1 MNINKESAYLRGLL
15 EGFELDSNKKET
27 KLFTKM
33 LELID
38 EMADHIT
45 ALEADNAEL
54 REYVEELDHDL
65 GAVEEDLYVTDD
77 DDYDD
82 DDDEEEDDDED
93 EDEEYEDE
101 EYYELECPSCGEIIC
116 FDESIDPDE
125 LVCPACGEKI
135 ADVQICD
142 GECENCDSQACEEE

>member
-15 EGFELDSNKKET
+15 EGYELDGNKKEV
-27 KLFTKM
+27 KLIAKM

-45 ALEADNAEL
+45 ALEADNAEM
-54 REYVEELDHDL
+54 REYIEELDHDL
-65 GAVEEDLYVTDD
+65 GAVEEDLYMDEDYGDEDEED

-82 DDDEEEDDDED
+82 YDED
-93 EDEEYEDE
+93 SD
-101 EYYELECPSCGEIIC
+101 YYEIECPSCGEIVC
-116 FDESIDPDE
+116 FDESLDVDN

-135 ADVQICD
+135 DDVELCD
-142 GECENCDSQACEEE
+142 GDCDACGKDCEEA

>member
-15 EGFELDSNKKET
+15 EGYELDSNKKET

-45 ALEADNAEL
+45 ALEADNAEM
-54 REYVEELDHDL
+54 REYIEELDHDL
-65 GAVEEDLYVTDD
+65 GAVEEDLYMTDD
-77 DDYDD
+77 DDECY
-82 DDDEEEDDDED
+82 DDDEEDDFDEEDD
-93 EDEEYEDE
+93 
-101 EYYELECPSCGEIIC
+101 EYYELECPACGEIVC
-116 FDESIDPDE
+116 FDESLDPDD

-135 ADVQICD
+135 ADVQLCD
-142 GECENCDSQACEEE
+142 GECETCEEKVCEEE

>member
-15 EGFELDSNKKET
+15 EGYELDGNKKEI
-27 KLFTKM
+27 KLITKM

-65 GAVEEDLYVTDD
+65 GEVEEELYFTDD
-77 DDYDD
+77 E
-82 DDDEEEDDDED
+82 DEYYDED
-93 EDEEYEDE
+93 EDEDFDDEDDG
-101 EYYELECPSCGEIIC
+101 YYEIECPSCGEVVC
-116 FDESIDPDE
+116 FDDSLEVDE
-125 LVCPACGEKI
+125 LTCPACGEKI
-135 ADVQICD
+135 TDIELCD
-142 GECENCDSQACEEE
+142 GDCDSCDAEDCK

>member
-15 EGFELDSNKKET
+15 EGYELDGNKKEI
-27 KLFTKM
+27 KLITKM

-65 GAVEEDLYVTDD
+65 GEVEEELYFTDD
-77 DDYDD
+77 E
-82 DDDEEEDDDED
+82 DEYYDED
-93 EDEEYEDE
+93 EDEDFDDEDDG
-101 EYYELECPSCGEIIC
+101 YYEIECPSCGEVVC
-116 FDESIDPDE
+116 FDDSLEVDE
-125 LVCPACGEKI
+125 LTCPACGEKI
-135 ADVQICD
+135 TDIELCDVD
-142 GECENCDSQACEEE
+142 CDSCDAEDCK

>member
-15 EGFELDSNKKET
+15 EGYELDSNKKET
-27 KLFTKM
+27 KLFTKI

-54 REYVEELDHDL
+54 REYIEELDQDL
-65 GAVEEDLYVTDD
+65 GAVEEDLYVTDE
-77 DDYDD
+77 
-82 DDDEEEDDDED
+82 DDEYYDDED
-93 EDEEYEDE
+93 EDEYDEFDDE
-101 EYYELECPSCGEIIC
+101 EDYYELECPSCGEIVC
-116 FDESIDPDE
+116 FDGSLDPDN

-142 GECENCDSQACEEE
+142 GECDECNEKICENND

>member
-15 EGFELDSNKKET
+15 EGYELDSNKKET

-54 REYVEELDHDL
+54 REYVEELDQDL
-65 GAVEEDLYVTDD
+65 GAVEEDLYVTDED
-77 DDYDD
+77 DEYY
-82 DDDEEEDDDED
+82 DEEEDDEYDEYD
-93 EDEEYEDE
+93 DEED
-101 EYYELECPSCGEIIC
+101 YYEIECPSCGEVVC
-116 FDESIDPDE
+116 FDGSLDPDN

-135 ADVQICD
+135 ADVEFCD
-142 GECENCDSQACEEE
+142 GECEECEDKICEDKE

>member
-15 EGFELDSNKKET
+15 EGYELDSNKKET

-54 REYVEELDHDL
+54 REYVEELDQDL
-65 GAVEEDLYVTDD
+65 GAVEEDLYVTDE
-77 DDYDD
+77 
-82 DDDEEEDDDED
+82 DDEYYDDED
-93 EDEEYEDE
+93 EDDEYDEFDDE
-101 EYYELECPSCGEIIC
+101 EDYYEIECPSCGEVVC
-116 FDESIDPDE
+116 FDGSLDPDN

-135 ADVQICD
+135 ADVEFCD
-142 GECENCDSQACEEE
+142 GDCEECNDKICEDKE

>member
-15 EGFELDSNKKET
+15 EGYELDGNKKEV
-27 KLFTKM
+27 KLIGKM

-45 ALEADNAEL
+45 ALEADNAEM
-54 REYVEELDHDL
+54 REYIEELDHDL
-65 GAVEEDLYVTDD
+65 GAVEEDLYMDEDYGD

-82 DDDEEEDDDED
+82 YDDDSD
-93 EDEEYEDE
+93 
-101 EYYELECPSCGEIIC
+101 YYEIECPSCGEVVC
-116 FDESIDPDE
+116 FDDSLDPDE

-135 ADVQICD
+135 DDVELCD
-142 GECENCDSQACEEE
+142 GDCEACDKDCED

>member
-15 EGFELDSNKKET
+15 EGYELDSNKKET
-27 KLFTKM
+27 KLFAKM

-54 REYVEELDHDL
+54 REYVEELDQDL
-65 GAVEEDLYVTDD
+65 GAVEEDLYVTDED
-77 DDYDD
+77 DEYY
-82 DDDEEEDDDED
+82 DDEEDDEYD
-93 EDEEYEDE
+93 EYDDEED
-101 EYYELECPSCGEIIC
+101 YYEIECPSCGEVVC
-116 FDESIDPDE
+116 FDGSLDPDN

-135 ADVQICD
+135 ADVEFCD
-142 GECENCDSQACEEE
+142 GECEECNDKICEDKE

>member
-15 EGFELDSNKKET
+15 EGYELDSNKKET
-27 KLFTKM
+27 KLFTKI

-54 REYVEELDHDL
+54 REYIEELDQDL
-65 GAVEEDLYVTDD
+65 GAVEEDLYVTDE
-77 DDYDD
+77 
-82 DDDEEEDDDED
+82 DDEYYDDED
-93 EDEEYEDE
+93 EDEYDEFDDE
-101 EYYELECPSCGEIIC
+101 EDYYELECPSCGEIVC
-116 FDESIDPDE
+116 FDGSLDPDN

-142 GECENCDSQACEEE
+142 GECEKCDEKICENND

>member
-15 EGFELDSNKKET
+15 EGYELDGNKKEV
-27 KLFTKM
+27 KLIAKM

-54 REYVEELDHDL
+54 REYIEELDHDL
-65 GAVEEDLYVTDD
+65 GAVEEDLYM
-77 DDYDD
+77 
-82 DDDEEEDDDED
+82 
-93 EDEEYEDE
+93 DEEYDDVEYDEYDEDSD
-101 EYYELECPSCGEIIC
+101 YYEIECPSCGEVVC
-116 FDESIDPDE
+116 FDDSLDPDN

-135 ADVQICD
+135 DDVELCD
-142 GECENCDSQACEEE
+142 GDCDACDKDCEEA

>member
-15 EGFELDSNKKET
+15 EGYELDSNKKET

-54 REYVEELDHDL
+54 REYIEELDHDL
-65 GAVEEDLYVTDD
+65 GAVEEDLYVTDE
-77 DDYDD
+77 
-82 DDDEEEDDDED
+82 DDEYYDDED
-93 EDEEYEDE
+93 EDEYDEYDDEE
-101 EYYELECPSCGEIIC
+101 EYYELECPSCGEIVC
-116 FDESIDPDE
+116 FDGSLNPDN

-135 ADVQICD
+135 VDVQLCD
-142 GECENCDSQACEEE
+142 GECEECDEKICENND

>member
-15 EGFELDSNKKET
+15 EGSELDGNKKEI
-27 KLFTKM
+27 KRIAKM

-65 GAVEEDLYVTDD
+65 GAVEEELYMTDD
-77 DDYDD
+77 EDDYY
-82 DDDEEEDDDED
+82 DED
-93 EDEEYEDE
+93 EDEDFDEDDDG
-101 EYYELECPSCGEIIC
+101 YYEIECPSCGEVVC
-116 FDESIDPDE
+116 FDDSLEVDE
-125 LVCPACGEKI
+125 LTCPACGEKI
-135 ADVQICD
+135 SDIELCD
-142 GECENCDSQACEEE
+142 GDCDACDVEDCE

>member
-15 EGFELDSNKKET
+15 EGYELDESKKEI
-27 KLFTKM
+27 KLITKM

-65 GAVEEDLYVTDD
+65 GEVEEDLYVTDA
-77 DDYDD
+77 
-82 DDDEEEDDDED
+82 DEDEYYDDDED
-93 EDEEYEDE
+93 EEDE
-101 EYYELECPSCGEIIC
+101 GYYEIECPSCGEIVC
-116 FDESIDPDE
+116 FDDSLEADE
-125 LVCPACGEKI
+125 LTCPACGEKI
-135 ADVQICD
+135 TDIELCD
-142 GECENCDSQACEEE
+142 GDCESCEDKEDCE

>member
-15 EGFELDSNKKET
+15 EGYELDGNKKEV
-27 KLFTKM
+27 KLIAKM

-54 REYVEELDHDL
+54 REYIEELDHDL
-65 GAVEEDLYVTDD
+65 GAVEEDLYMDEE
-77 DDYDD
+77 YDD
-82 DDDEEEDDDED
+82 DEFDEYDED
-93 EDEEYEDE
+93 SD
-101 EYYELECPSCGEIIC
+101 YYEIECPSCGEVVC
-116 FDESIDPDE
+116 FDDSLDPDN

-135 ADVQICD
+135 DDVELCD
-142 GECENCDSQACEEE
+142 GDCDACDKDCEEA